1 MISYRGRKI
10 IELDVTSNSRTL
22 TLSTNRHQF
31 DPLAADEVQ
40 SFIHVGDLVETHLAF
55 VGFGQPL
62 TWKTNI
68 WCTTAETIIQS
79 DNFADTKLIVDIYLQ
94 AKMSKHS

>member
-1 MISYRGRKI
+1 MREVVSQ
-10 IELDVTSNSRTL
+10 SRTL

-40 SFIHVGDLVETHLAF
+40 GFIHVGDLVETHLAF

-62 TWKTNI
+62 
-68 WCTTAETIIQS
+68 A
-79 DNFADTKLIVDIYLQ
+79 
-94 AKMSKHS
+94 